1 MTDIDPALRAALSE
15 PMTTPGVL
23 AKALGVSLRTAH
35 RMLDRGDVPSVR
47 VMSLRRVQTA
57 PIRKMI
63 GMDDP
68 SPMPGDNCATG

>member
-1 MTDIDPALRAALSE
+1 MADIDPALRAALNE

-63 GMDDP
+63 GMDEPPVPD
-68 SPMPGDNCATG
+68 GEAIAG

>member
-1 MTDIDPALRAALSE
+1 MTDIDPALRAALNE

-35 RMLDRGDVPSVR
+35 RLLDRGDVPSVR

-57 PIRKMI
+57 HIRKMI

-68 SPMPGDNCATG
+68 SSVPGDEAVAG